1 VPICTELVSLE
12 RYYEYIAYSFLAF
25 PGLLFQ
31 DAGVELLKLVTSSR
45 LAVEMFRDIVRT
57 FQFLSLLAE
66 YLFPTFIYLIIVHYA
81 IFRS

>member
-1 VPICTELVSLE
+1 VPVCTELASLE

-57 FQFLSLLAE
+57 FHFLSQFAE
-66 YLFPTFIYLIIVHYA
+66 YLISTYIYLIIVQ
-81 IFRS
+81 FLS